1 MRNSSPVEHGGAEN
15 NRGLSVIPKL
25 WLLSLLRETG
35 RGRGA
40 LYAER
45 RYTATSTGL
54 HTSDYAGM
62 SNDQTGEN
70 PVRRKPKVSSAR

>member
-1 MRNSSPVEHGGAEN
+1 MHDRAEN

-25 WLLSLLRETG
+25 WLLSFLRETG

-62 SNDQTGEN
+62 SNDQKGEN
-70 PVRRKPKVSSAR
+70 PFRRKPKVSSAR

>member
-1 MRNSSPVEHGGAEN
+1 MRNSSPVEHEGAEN

-25 WLLSLLRETG
+25 WLLSFLREWW